1 MTVPCGNG
9 VLQLPEGKEV
19 AVAVAILVIVIIYD
33 VLAWDARIGRT

>member
-19 AVAVAILVIVIIYD
+19 AVAVAIVIVIIYD